1 MSMFPNKQHA
11 NLNPEYENSNRDRR
25 IHSCLVCCHV
35 REPDKERVAHGL
47 PNYLEILKGRLENS
61 IFTRQHKMAH
71 KLLLSLLV
79 NQKCTSKGSG
89 FLF

>member
-1 MSMFPNKQHA
+1 MRIVTGTGGFTVAWFVAMLE
-11 NLNPEYENSNRDRR
+11 NLTKSVS
-25 IHSCLVCCHV
+25 HMVCLII
-35 REPDKERVAHGL
+35 
-47 PNYLEILKGRLENS
+47 LEILKGRLENS

-79 NQKCTSKGSG
+79 NQKCTPKGSG